1 MAMASS
7 TASASGTA
15 VAQPSAS
22 DAPVCLPHVA
32 PLDNSIGAYLI
43 GTFVGL
49 VLYGFLLHQVIAY
62 FRLYPK
68 DHLLLKALV
77 SCVLLL
83 ETVGAVLNTHVCY
96 FYLVQNYAQP
106 EQLLNSVWSLSLSPI
121 VLASTIAASQVFFV
135 RRVYLIGRR
144 YRFLAIIA
152 LLIIVTIAFDIAA
165 TVVGLQVKAF
175 TEITRVGWLIAVGS
189 MSIIAGDICLTLA
202 LILTLRQ
209 SRTGLKSTDS
219 LIHVIVIYTINTGLL
234 NGTLTLLLFV
244 LNVALPPGNLI
255 FAGLGIVTVRVYANA
270 FLTTLNSRIT
280 LAKRGMFTFGVVGTD
295 FPPGTSTTARRDA
308 RLGTGTRMEFATPGG
323 TSAVEL
329 DSWIPC
335 QSSSAATLSAGS
347 RGAVDIKINVDREL
361 VVSE

>member
-1 MAMASS
+1 MASS
-7 TASASGTA
+7 TASASGT

-22 DAPVCLPHVA
+22 ALVCLPHVA

-96 FYLVQNYAQP
+96 FYLVQKYAQP
-106 EQLLNSVWSLSLSPI
+106 GELLDSVWSLSLSPI

-152 LLIIVTIAFDIAA
+152 ALLIIVTIAFDTAA

-175 TEITRVGWLIAVGS
+175 AEITRVGWLIAVGS

-234 NGTLTLLLFV
+234 NG
-244 LNVALPPGNLI
+244 
-255 FAGLGIVTVRVYANA
+255 
-270 FLTTLNSRIT
+270 
-280 LAKRGMFTFGVVGTD
+280 
-295 FPPGTSTTARRDA
+295 
-308 RLGTGTRMEFATPGG
+308 
-323 TSAVEL
+323 
-329 DSWIPC
+329 
-335 QSSSAATLSAGS
+335 
-347 RGAVDIKINVDREL
+347 
-361 VVSE
+361 